1 MPFKPNDP
9 KINRNGRPPKEM
21 AIADIIRAE
30 LLEIDQDTGKTKRQL
45 MIENVISLA
54 TRPNPERWAVEWLTN
69 RTEGRPKQAID
80 FTDHKLEPIIGI
92 VIE

>member
-1 MPFKPNDP
+1 MPFKQNDP
-9 KINRNGRPPKEM
+9 NINRKGRPTKDL
-21 AIADIIRAE
+21 AIADIIRTE

-45 MIENVISLA
+45 MIDNVISLA
-54 TRPNPERWAVEWLTN
+54 TKPNPERWAVEWLAN